1 MKSRLKFN
9 ILTCLLLAFSPCDSL
24 HHKEE
29 VRNRQSLSGRSF
41 QFNIKNR
48 QSQRLQDLLSFCSNQ
63 QNAFPP
69 NFLKVEHLDID
80 DLWQNTLKAEGE
92 ITAILLR
99 KNRADLIIK
108 IAATTDATENSFPG
122 LIT

>member
-41 QFNIKNR
+41 QFNIEKR
-48 QSQRLQDLLSFCSNQ
+48 QFQRLQDLLSICSNQ

-69 NFLKVEHLDID
+69 HFLKVEHLDID
-80 DLWQNTLKAEGE
+80 DLWQNTLEAEGE

-99 KNRADLIIK
+99 KNKADLIIK
-108 IAATTDATENSFPG
+108 IAATTDVTENSFPG
-122 LIT
+122 III